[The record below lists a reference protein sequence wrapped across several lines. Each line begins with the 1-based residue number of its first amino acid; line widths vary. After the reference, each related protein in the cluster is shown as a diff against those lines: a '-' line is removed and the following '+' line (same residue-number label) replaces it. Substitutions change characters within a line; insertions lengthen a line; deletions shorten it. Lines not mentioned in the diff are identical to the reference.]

1 MAANY
6 NVGNAILGSFQAVQQ
21 SAQNRFDNQY
31 KNRVL
36 DLDNRDLEERQRQ
49 FDLVKRDADADR
61 KLEQRKFTE
70 DQRQF
75 NLANPI
81 DKQNADTNTAVA
93 GTAQYNAETQRL
105 ENTRLTNKDAD
116 DQFTIFAT
124 NEAERFLSAG
134 FLNATASGLSDDFFA
149 VTNGKRNNRNEIID
163 ILNLNSEALIS
174 QYGDGQ
180 FKDMEVAGFEYDEST
195 KNTKVLLR
203 QRATDGE
210 IVPATVN
217 ASDDDNDPVIILDE
231 DQFRKGVNHTFKTEI
246 HAEVDQDYLDLSQVG
261 VANLAAKA
269 RLAQR
274 ERDVKRVVTG
284 QVATAGNAAL
294 LRSIAP
300 DLAET
305 ENDPEARAA
314 LLEGIRIDPAQF
326 ATAEDPI
333 DPSSQY
339 LGPEKPILDPLS
351 NQTSVSTLS
360 ALTGGA
366 VDLFKNKGEQKTEF
380 SNLVSELQSNFQE
393 SEALQGTPAFGE
405 ARTTGGQRDARQQEL
420 STRRAELIENIPNE
434 LAKRKVAR
442 EAYAQEL
449 NKKRISQPQ
458 VEKALAQYD
467 AYIAQL
473 EGYIPPQEKVVIDVA
488 AEIGK
493 LSSMG
498 KESITAAINNGTFP
512 IGQEQISAIREYL
525 VQKNVTS
532 LMDLERES
540 ITTRFAV
547 LGAAAATADK
557 GPGREAAVNSLL
569 NAMDTGYNT
578 LDKNQEGTLANARAE
593 IEATRIDTKNERT
606 DKAAENAATD
616 RERIAETVTPI
627 AQELSETFSP
637 PPVSVEGL
645 TEKQIEAN
653 SKLTNRSLRE
663 RVKQIW
669 GSGAGTKAIRGLRD
683 PNISANH
690 REAFGKVFDSSAT
703 ATIASLLARKSNS
716 DKNFNVTDFFLG
728 DGVQDALKSIGLM
741 DNDIRNRDIRTTS
754 ESYIDV
760 VYEVDRNGAITKFRL
775 NDPDGDTYTGHVT
788 AADLRRTL
796 GASPYAELEARIKAA
811 KPQGTTGG

>member
-6 NVGNAILGSFQAVQQ
+6 NIGDAILGSFQAVQQ
-21 SAQNRFDNQY
+21 GAQNRFDNQY

-49 FDLVKRDADADR
+49 FNLAKKEADADR
-61 KLEQRKFTE
+61 TLEQRKLAE
-70 DQRQF
+70 NQRQF
-75 NLANPI
+75 NKTNPI
-81 DKQNADTNTAVA
+81 DQQNADTNAAVA
-93 GTAQYNAETQRL
+93 GTAQYNADTQRL
-105 ENTRLTNKDAD
+105 ESSRLQNKDDAEE
-116 DQFTIFAT
+116 FTVFAT
-124 NEAERFLSAG
+124 NKAERFLSSG
-134 FLNATASGLSDDFFA
+134 YLNDNASGLSDDFFA

-203 QRATDGE
+203 PRATDEE
-210 IVPATVN
+210 IAPATVN

-231 DQFRKGVNHTFKTEI
+231 DQFREGVNHTFKTEI
-246 HAEVDQDYLDLSQVG
+246 HAEVDQDRLDLSQVG
-261 VANLAAKA
+261 VANLAANA
-269 RLAQR
+269 RLATR
-274 ERDVKRVVTG
+274 ERDTKRVVTA
-284 QVATAGNAAL
+284 QVATVGNAAL

-305 ENDPEARAA
+305 EDDPEARAA
-314 LLEGIRIDPAQF
+314 LLEQFGIDPAQF
-326 ATAEDPI
+326 ATAEDPT
-333 DPSSQY
+333 DPTSQY
-339 LGPEKPILDPLS
+339 LGPDKPILDPLA
-351 NQTSVSTLS
+351 NQTSTSTLS

-366 VDLFKNKGEQKTEF
+366 VDLFKNKDGQQTEF

-405 ARTTGGQRDARQQEL
+405 RTTGEEREARQQEL
-420 STRRAELIENIPNE
+420 STRRSELIENIPNE

-442 EAYAQEL
+442 EAYAQDL

-458 VEKALAQYD
+458 VDKALAQYD
-467 AYIAQL
+467 AYIEQL
-473 EGYIPPQEKVVIDVA
+473 EGYIPPQEKVVVDVA
-488 AEIGK
+488 AEVGK

-498 KESITAAINNGTFP
+498 QESITAAINNGTFP

-532 LMDLERES
+532 LMDLEKES
-540 ITTRFAV
+540 ITTRFAA

-557 GPGREAAVNSLL
+557 GPGREAAIKSLL

-578 LDKNQEGTLANARAE
+578 LDENQRGTLANARKE
-593 IEATRIDTKNERT
+593 IENKRVDSEDART

-616 RERIAETVTPI
+616 RKLIADSVSPV
-627 AQELSETFSP
+627 AQELSETFSRT
-637 PPVSVEGL
+637 PVPVEGL
-645 TEKQIEAN
+645 TEKQIEAQ
-653 SKLTNRSLRE
+653 SKLTKRSLRE
-663 RVKQIW
+663 RVAQIW
-669 GSGAGTKAIRGLRD
+669 GSGAGTKALRGLRD

-716 DKNFNVTDFFLG
+716 DKNFSVTDFFLG
-728 DGVQDALKSIGLM
+728 DGTQDALKFIGLM
-741 DNDIRNRDIRTTS
+741 DNDIRSRDIRTTS

-760 VYEVDRNGAITKFRL
+760 VYEVDRNGDITKFRL
-775 NDPDGDTYTGHVT
+775 NDPDGDTYAGHVT
-788 AADLRRTL
+788 AADLRRSL
-796 GASPYAELEARIKAA
+796 GASPYAELAARIKAA